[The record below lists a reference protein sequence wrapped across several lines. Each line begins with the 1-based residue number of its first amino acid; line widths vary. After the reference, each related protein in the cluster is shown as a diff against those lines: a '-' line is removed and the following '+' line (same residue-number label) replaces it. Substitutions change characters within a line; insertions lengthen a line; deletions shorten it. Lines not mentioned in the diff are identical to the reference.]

1 MPRLYRRAQL
11 AVHIK
16 KAICA
21 HHVQNP
27 LMRHVDLARWC
38 FTRYGLRPDRSTIG
52 RILKAADRWRAPSAD
67 SNPVRVRGGAQPDLE
82 SAMVRWISNAG
93 PAGIP
98 LTLQTIR
105 DHVADMA
112 VVRTCKEKLPQ
123 LLLYLCVSPRDVYNF
138 DETALFLSML
148 PRKTYGRTRV
158 AGRKIPKERLTVGLL
173 VNADGSHAF
182 RPLVISKSRRP
193 HDFRPDFDPEPLCY
207 WRHNKK
213 GWMTALLFTLFM
225 EQLNAAMVAEE
236 RHIVILLD
244 NASSHVLKTEDAETE
259 DLFGFRTRSLS
270 NLRLVFLPPNTTA
283 FTQPLD
289 QGLIAMTK
297 ARYRQHW
304 LEAVVERWVEGGA
317 TVNFLRDVLAWLLD
331 AWMNIGP
338 RTIQRCWWRTECLP
352 LAWALS
358 LSHVGTAG
366 LTPGGRDVAPLDIDL
381 DEEIG
386 DVGILIDRLALGPS
400 AMPAAD
406 FVAIDAGQ
414 PTCAEPGEDPLAEEP
429 ATAYSAASW
438 EPPASMEAVYQDA
451 DPASREAR
459 RYARA
464 ASEMLIGYARST
476 CITPREL
483 CALFEIRNPIIVAR
497 MERASPPLNLNATP
511 IATPRLSET
520 PDAVRPRPRG
530 RVLPAWMTAPSPRQA
545 LIDAGAPAVMDGFMD
560 AAEWVRL

>member
-1 MPRLYRRAQL
+1 
-11 AVHIK
+11 
-16 KAICA
+16 
-21 HHVQNP
+21 
-27 LMRHVDLARWC
+27 
-38 FTRYGLRPDRSTIG
+38 
-52 RILKAADRWRAPSAD
+52 
-67 SNPVRVRGGAQPDLE
+67 
-82 SAMVRWISNAG
+82 MVRWISNAG

-105 DHVADMA
+105 DHVAVIASDLGKPPTFRCSVGWVRRALRRNGIRCHSAAGEAADQDMA
-112 VVRTCKEKLPQ
+112 AVRTCKEKLPQ

-138 DETALFLSML
+138 DETALFLSVL

-158 AGRKIPKERLTVGLL
+158 AGRKIPKERLT
-173 VNADGSHAF
+173 
-182 RPLVISKSRRP
+182 
-193 HDFRPDFDPEPLCY
+193 
-207 WRHNKK
+207 
-213 GWMTALLFTLFM
+213 LFTLFM

-236 RHIVILLD
+236 RHIIILLD

-317 TVNFLRDVLAWLLD
+317 TANFARYKPNLRDVLAWLLD

-358 LSHVGTAG
+358 LSHVGAAG
-366 LTPGGRDVAPLDIDL
+366 LTPGGRGVAPLDIDL

-483 CALFEIRNPIIVAR
+483 CALLEIRNPIIVAR

-560 AAEWVRL
+560 AAEWVHL